1 MMKKDFIKTIFIILL
16 LTFSFYYAKKI
27 STLLIYKSSL
37 MHEIMDNK
45 DNYEEKSVNAIID
58 GDYITPGIDGY
69 KVAGL
74 ESYYQ
79 MKNQGVFDEDKIVY
93 EKVEPEISLANN
105 QTLIINKA
113 NSFKRKVSLIVNNNE
128 EVENYILK
136 HRIKANK
143 LVTLNTYKKKS
154 AFKQINHDKNY
165 SVLEKK
171 LKEYEI
177 NTDVCVLNN
186 YNKEECLNDH
196 KFLVEPTY
204 TISDSSLIKTNINAG
219 DIIMID
225 DSLSL
230 ASFKI
235 LLQKINYQNLS
246 SDTLSSLISEER

>member
-128 EVENYILK
+128 EVEN
-136 HRIKANK
+136 
-143 LVTLNTYKKKS
+143 
-154 AFKQINHDKNY
+154 
-165 SVLEKK
+165 
-171 LKEYEI
+171 
-177 NTDVCVLNN
+177 
-186 YNKEECLNDH
+186 
-196 KFLVEPTY
+196 
-204 TISDSSLIKTNINAG
+204 
-219 DIIMID
+219 
-225 DSLSL
+225 
-230 ASFKI
+230 
-235 LLQKINYQNLS
+235 
-246 SDTLSSLISEER
+246 